1 MYFVCYTY
9 LFFLQTDDQL
19 DACDA
24 FVVVY
29 SITDRGSFG
38 RAVDALFRLRE
49 KGCTANKAVI
59 LVGNKSDLVRSRD
72 ITEDGKLCVFT

>member
-1 MYFVCYTY
+1 MNKLKCIHFY
-9 LFFLQTDDQL
+9 LITQTDDQL

-29 SITDRGSFG
+29 SITDRGSFA

-59 LVGNKSDLVRSRD
+59 LVGNKADLVRSRD
-72 ITEDGKLCVFT
+72 ITEEGKHF